1 MSEKV
6 FEDKFNK
13 VLQWLVNFIGK
24 IAPGSFFGEH
34 HKMLNEF
41 ILKKPEEPIV
51 YFIEYVY
58 KNDEYRNKLLN
69 MDDTYFLNQSIDD
82 VIGDHVIHPVV
93 YPYIKKLFYYKELW
107 GSFDNNSKTMIKKAM
122 KGLIIICNNYID
134 ALYEA
139 KFGKQETETNN
150 TINHHIKLTKKSK
163 KDSTVKYDTDSIS
176 VSSSS
181 VDEKK
186 NGKYINKKTLK
197 SISKKT
203 RTTPEKNKYDISSI
217 SVESSKDKNSSITIG

>member
-13 VLQWLVNFIGK
+13 VVQWLINFIGK
-24 IAPGSFFGEH
+24 IAPGSFIGEH
-34 HKMLNEF
+34 HKILNEF

-51 YFIEYVY
+51 YFIQYVY

-82 VIGDHVIHPVV
+82 FIGDHTINPIV
-93 YPYIKKLFYYKELW
+93 YTYIQKLFYYKELW

-122 KGLIIICNNYID
+122 KGLIIICTNYID

-139 KFGKQETETNN
+139 KFGKQEVKNKTRN
-150 TINHHIKLTKKSK
+150 KLPKVDK
-163 KDSTVKYDTDSIS
+163 KDSTSKYDTDSIS

-186 NGKYINKKTLK
+186 HGKYINKKTLK

-203 RTTPEKNKYDISSI
+203 RKIPENNKYDASSI
-217 SVESSKDKNSSITIG
+217 SIESSQDKNSSITIG